1 MRRTQSRR
9 QAEMACTSDTPVS
22 NLSTVPFDI
31 NEPLVVRDVTLVG
44 DKASAGFTAFADH
57 AALAD
62 ICRVSWGRG
71 RPIILMSERMWN
83 RILLGAKAAKANGE
97 PARQPKLQA

>member
-1 MRRTQSRR
+1 MARTP
-9 QAEMACTSDTPVS
+9 TTPVS
-22 NLSTVPFDI
+22 DLSTAPFDI

-62 ICRVSWGRG
+62 ICRVYWGRG
-71 RPIILMSERMWN
+71 RPIILMSDRN

-97 PARQPKLQA
+97 ARQP